1 MSLGE
6 KKKEL
11 TKQVFIVDM
20 KDNMV
25 YIKVKDKNI
34 GNVSE
39 KCFECLSLIMKEYGN
54 VSFSECF

>member
-1 MSLGE
+1 
-6 KKKEL
+6 
-11 TKQVFIVDM
+11 M

-54 VSFSECF
+54 VSFSECFWDCKNI